1 MIAERDATKILSSK
15 VLDAREKA
23 NGSAR
28 SMEAMELLKT
38 QAKDG
43 KTKDDLVETLFERID
58 ELTDRLEEKE
68 RGDRMTK
75 TKYFP

>member
-15 VLDAREKA
+15 VLDEREKA

-43 KTKDDLVETLFERID
+43 KMK
-58 ELTDRLEEKE
+58 
-68 RGDRMTK
+68 
-75 TKYFP
+75 

>member
-1 MIAERDATKILSSK
+1 
-15 VLDAREKA
+15 
-23 NGSAR
+23 
-28 SMEAMELLKT
+28 MEAMELLKT

-43 KTKDDLVETLFERID
+43 KMKDDLVETLFERID

-75 TKYFP
+75 TSSTSRKQAARRDECN